1 MLQPE
6 TRSCVPNCKSGY
18 QRSQP
23 EWKLCAINER
33 KRLIIDSWRPAPD
46 PDQATDC
53 MSNDETVAFH
63 AEDKEFNPSDSTT
76 VTAHKTT
83 VICSSN
89 ASFTRPIQTQSQLS
103 RRLKTFHVE
112 ISAVCV
118 LTKNSVRQMDIQI
131 KPGGD
136 AVNRGGGFCPFFPR
150 GRNRSATCWLTPWM
164 AGLFFLYSRLFSICS
179 DVSLAFLHSLP
190 FFKTGIMR
198 ASSDGRPRASY
209 CIGMLWLIELGKWKM
224 KCQWGHSV
232 HRAVGVCLWGN

>member
-6 TRSCVPNCKSGY
+6 SRSCVPNCKSGY

-89 ASFTRPIQTQSQLS
+89 ASFIRPIQTRSQLS
-103 RRLKTFHVE
+103 GRLKTFHVE

-136 AVNRGGGFCPFFPR
+136 AVSGGGFCPFFPR
-150 GRNRSATCWLTPWM
+150 GRNRSATLRSGSLPEWL
-164 AGLFFLYSRLFSICS
+164 ASSFSIAACS
-179 DVSLAFLHSLP
+179 AYAVTFSWHFCTLSP
-190 FFKTGIMR
+190 
-198 ASSDGRPRASY
+198 SSRQ
-209 CIGMLWLIELGKWKM
+209 E
-224 KCQWGHSV
+224 
-232 HRAVGVCLWGN
+232 